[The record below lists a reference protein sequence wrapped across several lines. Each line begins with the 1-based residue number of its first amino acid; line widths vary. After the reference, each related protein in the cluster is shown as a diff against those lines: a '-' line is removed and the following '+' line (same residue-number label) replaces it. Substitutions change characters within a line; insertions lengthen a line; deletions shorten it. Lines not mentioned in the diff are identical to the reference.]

1 MSETYAY
8 LRVSTKEQNEERQM
22 VAIEGLGIPEGHVFL
37 DKESGRNFERPGYIK
52 MKDALKKGDL
62 LYIKSID
69 RLGRNYT
76 EILEEWRILTRLKE
90 VDIVVLDM
98 PLLDTRIGKDLTGTL
113 ISDLVLQILSYVAEN
128 EYRNIKQ
135 RQMEGIKAAKANGV
149 KFGRPQIEVTES
161 FYIAAEKWKKGDLS
175 MEQAA
180 KEAGLSFTTFY
191 RRLKVAKISTLR
203 KENIQQQKTVS

>member
-1 MSETYAY
+1 MSEKYAY
-8 LRVSTKEQNEERQM
+8 LRVSTREQNEERQLA
-22 VAIEGLGIPEGHVFL
+22 AIEGYDIPKENVYL
-37 DKESGRNFERPGYIK
+37 DKESGRNFDRPSYIK
-52 MKDALKKGDL
+52 LKDTLKKGDL

-69 RLGRNYT
+69 RLGRNYS
-76 EILEEWRILTRLKE
+76 EILEEWRILTKVKE
-90 VDIVVLDM
+90 IDIVVIDM
-98 PLLDTRIGKDLTGTL
+98 PLLDTQIGKDFTGTL

-149 KFGRPQIEVTES
+149 KFGRPKIEVTES
-161 FYIAAEKWKKGDLS
+161 FYIAAEKWKQGDVS

-180 KEAGLSFTTFY
+180 KEAGLSLTTFY

-203 KENIQQQKTVS
+203 NKNIQQQKTVS